1 MQTVEALISFTF
13 FLFFAT
19 YMLTQLDYA
28 KPGYALYEYQLANDA
43 WRVLYLKGALNDF
56 ASGSPGAALAMEE
69 IGSKTGF
76 CIYAQGVQTTNCRS
90 SQSCSAQKISLRKT
104 WFDAGMPKQ
113 LDFTVCV
120 PRS

>member
-1 MQTVEALISFTF
+1 MQTAEALISFTF

-19 YMLTQLDYA
+19 FMLTQLDYA

-56 ASGSPGAALAMEE
+56 KSGSSTAALAMEE
-69 IGSKTGF
+69 IGAKTGF
-76 CIYAQGVQTTNCRS
+76 CLYAQGVQTTNCRNG
-90 SQSCSAQKISLRKT
+90 QACSYNRIMLHKI
-104 WFDAGMPKQ
+104 WFDHGVPKQ

-120 PRS
+120 PR